1 MEIGFFHPPEGDH
14 ERNSGQTEKSISQL
28 CSRHGRGRTTV
39 LRDSLGPHSGFLR
52 TAADPGRAGAQR
64 GPVPALCHRT
74 AKISPLAPWQLVPES
89 SRSCLRLHC
98 SGPALT
104 RRPWALRCRRNA
116 AGRKALPAP
125 LPARPDGRARPRL
138 PARDCGAQQTHG
150 WLGNSKRE
158 GALCYCRGGGGR
170 VWGFLPFV
178 FRRFSFPSPPSLFPP
193 CILHGSQ
200 PRTPTYGRK
209 NALGGSPPLKGNARE
224 WGEVGELHSS
234 LGPSSPLQNVRL
246 SNGHVGKGAFLPPVQ
261 V

>member
-1 MEIGFFHPPEGDH
+1 MAFSTPPEGDH

-28 CSRHGRGRTTV
+28 CSRHGRGRTAV

-138 PARDCGAQQTHG
+138 PELPGTAGHSKPTAGWGTANGKEPSAIVVGAVVG
-150 WLGNSKRE
+150 F
-158 GALCYCRGGGGR
+158 GAFCLLFS
-170 VWGFLPFV
+170 VGFL
-178 FRRFSFPSPPSLFPP
+178 SL
-193 CILHGSQ
+193 
-200 PRTPTYGRK
+200 
-209 NALGGSPPLKGNARE
+209 PPLLFFLRAYSMAVNH
-224 WGEVGELHSS
+224 EL
-234 LGPSSPLQNVRL
+234 LLTAGKMPSAV
-246 SNGHVGKGAFLPPVQ
+246 LPR
-261 V
+261 

>member
-1 MEIGFFHPPEGDH
+1 MAFSTPPEGDH
-14 ERNSGQTEKSISQL
+14 ERNSGQTEKKYFSALLPTRPWEDRSPPRL
-28 CSRHGRGRTTV
+28 PRAA
-39 LRDSLGPHSGFLR
+39 LRVPPHSGRPRSGRGPTGPR
-52 TAADPGRAGAQR
+52 TCTLSQNCQNISPRSVATCPGVISELSQITLFGTRTDAPSVGTALPSERRGQEGAPSPAPSAARRAG
-64 GPVPALCHRT
+64 T
-74 AKISPLAPWQLVPES
+74 A
-89 SRSCLRLHC
+89 
-98 SGPALT
+98 
-104 RRPWALRCRRNA
+104 
-116 AGRKALPAP
+116 PAP
-125 LPARPDGRARPRL
+125 RA
-138 PARDCGAQQTHG
+138 ARDCGAQQTHG